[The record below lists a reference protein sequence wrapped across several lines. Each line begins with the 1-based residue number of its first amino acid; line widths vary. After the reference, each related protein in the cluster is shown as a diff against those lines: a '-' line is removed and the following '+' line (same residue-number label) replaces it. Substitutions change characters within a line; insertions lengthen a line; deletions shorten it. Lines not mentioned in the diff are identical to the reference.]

1 MTDDHVLIANAN
13 GSFKYPKKAYNL
25 LANCSIHTNTCTKIL
40 ALMIR
45 VHSMPVLENRFKRM
59 GSMHLHKD
67 HPNHASQKFYL
78 R

>member
-1 MTDDHVLIANAN
+1 MTDDHVLTATANE
-13 GSFKYPKKAYNL
+13 SFKYPKKSYNL
-25 LANCSIHTNTCTKIL
+25 LVNCSIHTNTCTKIL

-45 VHSMPVLENRFKRM
+45 VHIMPVLENRFKRM
-59 GSMHLHKD
+59 RSMHLHKD